1 MSKPKFS
8 YVFIPVILETYE
20 VFKYTIVR
28 FQEVITIHMYIF
40 HNRSLFKNTD
50 KSHLSDIITLIDS
63 LTCNIYYD

>member
-63 LTCNIYYD
+63 LNCNIYYD